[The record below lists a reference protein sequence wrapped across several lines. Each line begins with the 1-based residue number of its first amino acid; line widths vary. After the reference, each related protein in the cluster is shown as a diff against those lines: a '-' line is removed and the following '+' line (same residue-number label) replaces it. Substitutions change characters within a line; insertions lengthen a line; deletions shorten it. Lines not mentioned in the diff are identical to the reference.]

1 MQPTPAPCTE
11 TCIFRKED
19 CGQKASLHA
28 AARFKDYANIAEN
41 RLSEY
46 WIFWQHKPGPGAER
60 GYFGPWQTCKQ
71 LLYGRERCGPL
82 VTRFRPVLAVW
93 IAGMVASGGVVLLA
107 IFCVLSIFQMAM
119 VSSKEKV
126 VMSYSAVVIGKLA
139 LSLLAS
145 FLASFKIKSAET
157 SQGIK
162 QVIDEIPSSRE
173 YRATNY
179 L

>member
-1 MQPTPAPCTE
+1 MK
-11 TCIFRKED
+11 I
-19 CGQKASLHA
+19 GQ
-28 AARFKDYANIAEN
+28 N
-41 RLSEY
+41 
-46 WIFWQHKPGPGAER
+46 G
-60 GYFGPWQTCKQ
+60 
-71 LLYGRERCGPL
+71 
-82 VTRFRPVLAVW
+82 VAVW